1 MKTKSVKILSFVLVL
16 LLVLTALPFSVMAD
30 SFVVA
35 GEKFDYELNEDGTY
49 TITGYDGEDEV
60 LQIPAYIDDIAVTE
74 LSPHSLYNDIEGY
87 KLIIPETIK
96 KIGGNALTCSS
107 LTEIEVH
114 PDNEFFCDVDGVLF
128 DKDVTTL
135 IYYPE
140 DRVEL
145 SYTVPSTVT
154 EIGAYGFHYG
164 GQLEKITLPEGL
176 KVLGERAFYFVD
188 TLKEINMPETLES
201 IGSGAFIGCS
211 ELIAVRVPDS
221 VTELGWGA
229 FDSCTNLQSIY
240 FGSGIQSVNSE
251 LLTGCSSLMNITVAE
266 DSQVFSVEDGVLF
279 NKDKTELIKYP
290 GAKTDKEYTVPATV
304 KTIKTEAFSHVA
316 QLENITIPEG
326 VETLE
331 ESAFWSCDEL
341 RFVKIPDSV
350 TSMGYGFSNCK
361 KLERVFIG
369 KNANVIDMHSTFA
382 DCDSLIAIDVD
393 EENPYCASVNGVLY
407 NKDVTKI
414 IKFPKGLDMKSY
426 KLPLT
431 VKEVYYPAF
440 ADQEGYYDE
449 FYDNLEIYVDDCL
462 LEYDYQ
468 DKGNIVVKTGTRVIG
483 SHAFWAESQ
492 IWGISL
498 PEEIRYIGSMAFS
511 CMDMLQAIYIPAGVK
526 YIGTDAFWVSDICY
540 DIYYGGSESQ
550 WKSIENIENAEIP
563 EYATIHFNSEGNEFV
578 NPVFPEDEYD
588 YEYNNPELGI
598 SVFTD
603 TDAQLNADSIT
614 SEELVAS
621 VDELLPKATVE
632 AVYEINLSRDGEEIQ
647 PEDRVVVKIPT
658 NNRFARV
665 YRMEE
670 DGTLT
675 DMNAEYRGGY
685 LVFYTDHFSLYT
697 LAQKVASLYECG
709 DVNMDENVNIKD
721 ATAVQKYTASLIELE
736 DGVLSFLADFDKNKE
751 VNIKDAT
758 SIQKFI
764 AGLI

>member
-35 GEKFDYELNEDGTY
+35 GEKFDYELNEEGTY

-96 KIGGNALTCSS
+96 KIGGNALTCSN

-201 IGSGAFIGCS
+201 IGSGAFIGCR

-240 FGSGIQSVNSE
+240 FGSGIQSVNNE

-279 NKDKTELIKYP
+279 NKDKAELIKYP
-290 GAKTDKEYTVPATV
+290 SAKTDKNYTVPATV
-304 KTIKTEAFSHVA
+304 KTIKTEAFSHVT

-393 EENPYCASVNGVLY
+393 EENPYCASVDGVLY

-449 FYDNLEIYVDDCL
+449 FYENLEIYVDDCL

-588 YEYNNPELGI
+588 YEYSNPELGI

-603 TDAQLNADSIT
+603 TDAQLNADNIT